1 MEKIIQAIRELL
13 RRWNDSRTAKKE
25 REAKA
30 ESSRRVQV
38 KEYMGN
44 LYICV
49 DGMPLLRDVDVN
61 DDLCTAVETMRE
73 NWMHYRIME
82 QIKRC

>member
-1 MEKIIQAIRELL
+1 MEKVIQAIRELF
-13 RRWNDSRTAKKE
+13 RRWSDSRTAKKE

-30 ESSRRVQV
+30 EASRRVQV

-44 LYICV
+44 LYISV

-61 DDLCTAVETMRE
+61 DDLCTTVETMRE
-73 NWMHYRIME
+73 NWMYYRIME

>member
-1 MEKIIQAIRELL
+1 MEKIIQAIRELS
-13 RRWNDSRTAKKE
+13 RRWSDSRTAKKE
-25 REAKA
+25 REIKA
-30 ESSRRVQV
+30 EVSRRVQV

-61 DDLCTAVETMRE
+61 DDLCTTVETMRE
-73 NWMHYRIME
+73 HWMYYRIME

>member
-13 RRWNDSRTAKKE
+13 RRWDDSRTAKKE

-61 DDLCTAVETMRE
+61 DDLCTTVETMRE

-82 QIKRC
+82 RIKRC

>member
-13 RRWNDSRTAKKE
+13 RRWNDSRTAKKK

-61 DDLCTAVETMRE
+61 DDLCTTVETMRE
-73 NWMHYRIME
+73 NWMYYRIME

>member
-61 DDLCTAVETMRE
+61 DDLCTTVETMRE

-82 QIKRC
+82 LINRC